1 MKTDQH
7 EQPDRVPRTFDRN
20 ARLMGAEAVGRL
32 ARAHVAVFGLGGVGS
47 YAAEGLARAGVGR
60 LTLVDFDDVCVTNIN
75 RQLHAFPNT
84 IGQSKAELMAAR
96 MRAINPTADVRAI
109 QSFYAEDTSAQLL
122 DPAPDYVLDCIDN
135 ITAKMHLVATCLERG
150 IPIVTCLGA
159 SAKVDPTRVKVA
171 TLADTHTDRLA
182 RAVRRYI
189 QKRHAIDERRLEDV
203 IAVFS
208 DEDPIW
214 PDSGYQSSL
223 CGVNCV
229 CPGKGNPRHSCDK
242 RNVIHGSS
250 VFVTSVFG
258 MVGAS
263 VVVRR
268 LTDRFPVALQSYL
281 IRERRLKKAARR
293 ESERTASRHRPG
305 EGTAP

>member
-1 MKTDQH
+1 
-7 EQPDRVPRTFDRN
+7 VPRKFDRN
-20 ARLMGAEAVGRL
+20 ARLMGVEAVERL
-32 ARAHVAVFGLGGVGS
+32 AHAHVAVFGLGGVGS

-60 LTLVDFDDVCVTNIN
+60 LTLVDFDDVCITNIN
-75 RQLHAFPNT
+75 RQLHAFPHT
-84 IGQSKAELMAAR
+84 VGQPKADLMTER
-96 MRAINPTADVRAI
+96 VRAINPAVDVRGIKA
-109 QSFYAEDTSAQLL
+109 FYAEDTSAQLL
-122 DPAPDYVLDCIDN
+122 EPAPDYVLDCIDN

-159 SAKVDPTRVKVA
+159 SAKVDPARVKVA

-189 QKRHAIDERRLEDV
+189 QKRHAVDESRLEDV

-214 PDSGYQSSL
+214 PDPGYQSAL

-229 CPGKGNPRHSCDK
+229 CPGKGNSRHSCDK
-242 RNVIHGSS
+242 RNVIHGSA

-268 LTDRFPVALQSYL
+268 LTTRFPVPLESYI

-293 ESERTASRHRPG
+293 KPG
-305 EGTAP
+305 REEP